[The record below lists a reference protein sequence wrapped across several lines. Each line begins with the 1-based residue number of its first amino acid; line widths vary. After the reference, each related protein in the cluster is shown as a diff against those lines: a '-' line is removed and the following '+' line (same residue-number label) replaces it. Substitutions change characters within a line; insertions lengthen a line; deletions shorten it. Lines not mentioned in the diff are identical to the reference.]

1 MGEGGN
7 ILEGDLLK
15 SRISDRIPDHRY
27 VIYTSRGTRVAD
39 VQPRPWRSIDPPRIC
54 PPFQVVVRHEG
65 AVVTETIAPNLAR
78 QGPCV
83 RQRNGNRRSHLGWST
98 EEKAS

>member
-65 AVVTETIAPNLAR
+65 AVVTETIAKLDNMPLLSWRWRLDYNYHTL
-78 QGPCV
+78 
-83 RQRNGNRRSHLGWST
+83 SFFETLLS
-98 EEKAS
+98 